1 MRRPA
6 LVVQWLRI
14 CLLKA
19 QGKWVQSLVQED
31 TTGHRTKPMCHSHL
45 DCTPELVLCNRRS
58 HCNENPGH
66 CGKEQSCSPQPETA
80 HAQQQRPSTAK
91 KLIN

>member
-1 MRRPA
+1 MVKNLPAKSAGEMGSIPCAGRYHRP
-6 LVVQWLRI
+6 QN
-14 CLLKA
+14 
-19 QGKWVQSLVQED
+19 
-31 TTGHRTKPMCHSHL
+31 KPVCHSHL

-58 HCNENPGH
+58 HRNENPEH
-66 CGKEQSCSPQPETA
+66 CGKEQSCSPQPEKA

>member
-31 TTGHRTKPMCHSHL
+31 TIGHRT
-45 DCTPELVLCNRRS
+45 
-58 HCNENPGH
+58 
-66 CGKEQSCSPQPETA
+66 SPCATA
-80 HAQQQRPSTAK
+80 T
-91 KLIN
+91 